1 MKNNAE
7 NSGDQIFNVLILAGL
22 FGIICYRLLL

>member
-1 MKNNAE
+1 MKNDAE
-7 NSGDQIFNVLILAGL
+7 NSGDQIFNALILAGL

>member
-1 MKNNAE
+1 MKNDTE
-7 NSGDQIFNVLILAGL
+7 DRGDQMFNVLILAGM